1 MFVNDIKS
9 GSSRLICLVSLQL
22 RGGGT
27 MGGGAIEA
35 PDETCFKLDDDEEL
49 FNDPGRGRVAYV
61 VDPPLPLLDDNVLW
75 AYK

>member
-27 MGGGAIEA
+27 MSGGAAIEP
-35 PDETCFKLDDDEEL
+35 PDATCFKLDDDDEL

-61 VDPPLPLLDDNVLW
+61 VDPPLALLDDNVLW
-75 AYK
+75 A